1 MKKLFNSRVLFA
13 IIGLFLLSS
22 LAAKEMKSGD
32 ELLII
37 ANVTAKAE
45 YKDELMKAFEKVIE
59 GTRKETGNIS
69 YDLYVDTSNPL
80 KFTIVEI
87 WKSQDAINIHNKTDH
102 FKEFVKAV
110 DGKVDLDVKT
120 LKQKL

>member
-1 MKKLFNSRVLFA
+1 MKKLFSSKVLFA
-13 IIGLFLLSS
+13 VIGLFLLST
-22 LAAKEMKSGD
+22 LAAKEKKSGD

-45 YKDELMKAFEKVIE
+45 YKDELMKALEKVVE
-59 GTRKETGNIS
+59 GTRKEAGNIS
-69 YDLYVDTSNPL
+69 YDLYVDTSDPL

-87 WKSQDAINIHNKTDH
+87 WKSQDAINIHNETSH
-102 FKEFVKAV
+102 FKEFVKAI
-110 DGKVDLDVKT
+110 DGKVALDVKT

>member
-1 MKKLFNSRVLFA
+1 MLFA

-37 ANVTAKAE
+37 AHVTTKAE
-45 YKDELMKAFEKVIE
+45 YKDELVKAFEKVVE
-59 GTRKETGNIS
+59 GTRREAGNIA

-80 KFTIVEI
+80 KFTIVER
-87 WKSQDAINIHNKTDH
+87 WKSQDAINIHNETNH
-102 FKEFVKAV
+102 FKEFVKAI
-110 DGKVDLDVKT
+110 DGKADLDVKIM
-120 LKQKL
+120 KQKL

>member
-1 MKKLFNSRVLFA
+1 MKKLFTPKVLFA
-13 IIGLFLLSS
+13 VIGLFVLSS
-22 LAAKEMKSGD
+22 LSAKGMKGGD
-32 ELLII
+32 ELMII

-45 YKDELMKAFEKVIE
+45 YKDELMKAFEKVVA
-59 GTRKETGNIS
+59 GTRTEAGNIA

-87 WKSQDAINIHNKTDH
+87 WKSQDAIDFHNETAH
-102 FKEFVKAV
+102 FKEFVKAI
-110 DGKVDLDVKT
+110 DGKADLDVKI

>member
-1 MKKLFNSRVLFA
+1 MKKLFNLRVLFA
-13 IIGLFLLSS
+13 FIGLFLLSS
-22 LAAKEMKSGD
+22 LAAKEMKTGD

-59 GTRKETGNIS
+59 GTRKEAGNIS

-80 KFTIVEI
+80 KFTIVEM
-87 WKSQDAINIHNKTDH
+87 WKSQDAINIHNETSH

-110 DGKVDLDVKT
+110 DGKVDLDVKI
-120 LKQKL
+120 LKQEL

>member
-1 MKKLFNSRVLFA
+1 MKKLFTAKALFA
-13 IIGLFLLSS
+13 IVGLFLLSS
-22 LAAKEMKSGD
+22 LSAKELKSGD

-45 YKDELMKAFEKVIE
+45 YKDELMKAFEKVVE
-59 GTRKETGNIS
+59 GTRKEAGNVS

-80 KFTIVEI
+80 KFTIVEV
-87 WKSQDAINIHNKTDH
+87 WKSQDAINIHNETEH

-110 DGKVDLDVKT
+110 DGKADLDVKT